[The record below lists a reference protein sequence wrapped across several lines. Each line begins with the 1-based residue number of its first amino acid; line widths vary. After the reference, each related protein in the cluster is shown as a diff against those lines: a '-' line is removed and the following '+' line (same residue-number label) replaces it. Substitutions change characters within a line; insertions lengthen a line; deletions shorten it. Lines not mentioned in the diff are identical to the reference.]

1 MAKQPVMT
9 AALAALVEEFTL
21 RARQVVYG
29 AEGAPE
35 LGTLFTE
42 IEDIGCHDIGLPSR
56 LSDRIAAFAAH
67 HRLAVEQCHAHVRP
81 ARCEP
86 LCHGRHQC
94 AIAGAQIGGW
104 LRDFPVNYAG
114 MTIFLDA
121 IIEPLRT
128 ATKLT

>member
-42 IEDIGCHDIGLPSR
+42 IEDIGCQVGDAVARAMMQQTVETQATHVSAAVCSCGQFLEDSGHEPHPLTSRRGDIGWQEPMGK
-56 LSDRIAAFAAH
+56 
-67 HRLAVEQCHAHVRP
+67 CP
-81 ARCEP
+81 ACR
-86 LCHGRHQC
+86 
-94 AIAGAQIGGW
+94 
-104 LRDFPVNYAG
+104 RDFFPSQPKTG
-114 MTIFLDA
+114 PD
-121 IIEPLRT
+121 PG
-128 ATKLT
+128 